1 MLATRTPRPSQRLVA
16 LGSGRDRTTGAIH
29 LKLQQ
34 QEYTIMP
41 IEIEYE
47 PNEICVLR
55 IRGVLKQSEF
65 AAKQSALADKIDV
78 GAKPR
83 VLAIVENFEGFER
96 GADWN
101 DFDFLLS
108 HSGEIAKIA
117 IVAEPRWEGTGS
129 RFCWR
134 GSSPRASK
142 ILSAGRTC
150 GRTHVADGISSRPPS
165 QTAAPAVLPGD
176 PNRVE
181 VVVAMTVVA
190 SDAVNFD

>member
-1 MLATRTPRPSQRLVA
+1 
-16 LGSGRDRTTGAIH
+16 
-29 LKLQQ
+29 
-34 QEYTIMP
+34 MP

-47 PNEICVLR
+47 PNDICVLR

-101 DFDFLLS
+101 DLDFLLS

-117 IVAEPRWEGTGS
+117 VVAEPRWEAQALAFAGAGVRRAPV
-129 RFCWR
+129 RFF
-134 GSSPRASK
+134 PPDE
-142 ILSAGRTC
+142 LSAARAWLTG
-150 GRTHVADGISSRPPS
+150 
-165 QTAAPAVLPGD
+165 
-176 PNRVE
+176 
-181 VVVAMTVVA
+181 
-190 SDAVNFD
+190 